1 MTTFNKFKTT
11 SQSEATM
18 KSYERFKN
26 AVKSEWRLAGHDI
39 GIHPL
44 NLSMG
49 GHIKGKLT
57 TIAGRS
63 GHGKTA
69 LLADMFKAGGR
80 VLSNRRAEF
89 LFYSWEMDSS
99 YLVDRH
105 ICNEVGITSKML
117 NQGAKLLKP
126 EQSELIKSAY
136 GSAQKLP
143 VEYQS
148 FRLNIREVETVTGK
162 FCERVKEKEKVEGL
176 DIIPVVVIDYI
187 GLASFD
193 GSGLRT
199 YGIGDFMNGA
209 KQIANSMGAH
219 VIAICQISRGADN
232 KEAPDLTDIADSQAI
247 EMASD
252 NLIIMHRPA
261 HAGQSTIKNP
271 KDGSIIESSNVT
283 LFRQL
288 KSRDYGQMEFLASS
302 DIAHYR
308 FWDLD
313 MDYSYKYWELYLKE
327 DFWKKHFNL

>member
-1 MTTFNKFKTT
+1 MTKFNKFKTVT
-11 SQSEATM
+11 QGEATI
-18 KSYERFKN
+18 KSYERFQN
-26 AVKSEWRLAGHDI
+26 AVKSDWKLAGHDI

-49 GHIKGKLT
+49 GHIRGKLT

-69 LLADMFKAGGR
+69 LLADMFKAGSR

-117 NQGAKLLKP
+117 NQGAKLLDSS
-126 EQSELIKSAY
+126 QQGLIKSAY
-136 GSAQKLP
+136 ESANKLP
-143 VEYQS
+143 VEYQT
-148 FRLNIREVETVTGK
+148 FRLNIREVETVTNE
-162 FCERVKEKEKVEGL
+162 FCERVREKEKVEG
-176 DIIPVVVIDYI
+176 IEIVPVVVIDYI

-193 GSGLRT
+193 GAGLRT

-209 KQIANSMGAH
+209 KQIANNMGAH

-232 KEAPDLTDIADSQAI
+232 KEVPDLSDIADSQAI

-252 NLIIMHRPA
+252 NLIIMHRPQ
-261 HAGQSTIKNP
+261 HAGQSTVQDPSNGKVI
-271 KDGSIIESSNVT
+271 DSSNVV

-288 KSRDYGQMEFLASS
+288 KSRDYGQKEFLTSC
-302 DIAHYR
+302 DIAYYR
-308 FWDLD
+308 FWALN
-313 MDYSYKYWELYLKE
+313 MDYSYPYWDLYLKE
-327 DFWKKHFNL
+327 DFWRKHFNL